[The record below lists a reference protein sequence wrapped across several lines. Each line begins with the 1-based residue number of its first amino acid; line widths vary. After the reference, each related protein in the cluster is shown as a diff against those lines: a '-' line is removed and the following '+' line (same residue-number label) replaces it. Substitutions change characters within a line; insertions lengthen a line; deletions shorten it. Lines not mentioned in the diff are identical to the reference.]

1 MFANSHKAGR
11 IFHEMIIQNN
21 REARQRAA
29 RGEDVING
37 SIGSFTHEGRL
48 VTFDAVDSLFPLL
61 DMQRVS
67 AYAPIAGHPDFLEAM
82 DRLCFQQYAPRKRR
96 CSVAVTGGLGGVRQA
111 VANYT
116 ELHGT
121 FIIPDWYWLP
131 YETIAFENHR
141 SLTLFRLFKDGVFD
155 LEHFSQTL
163 AEAARRDGR
172 VFVIL
177 NSPAHN
183 PTGYSIPL
191 TIWDGIVEILNGL
204 ECPVIL
210 LLDMAY
216 IDFCDPEEKAV
227 FLKIDRLNS
236 NVLTLV
242 NYSISKT
249 LAKYGL
255 RTAVL
260 TAIHDDQNILDEFR
274 NILMISNRGITGA
287 VPAVGQALAAAL
299 VSDESRLKTFYAEK
313 VRWIEVL
320 QERARV
326 FMDRIRQE
334 LILPYH
340 SGFFM
345 SVVSDRPMEH
355 NEALKR
361 EGIYLVPMALGLR
374 LAICSVEK
382 ERLPKVADALNRL
395 L

>member
-1 MFANSHKAGR
+1 MFANSHKTGR

-21 REARQRAA
+21 REAKERAA

-48 VTFDAVDSLFPLL
+48 VTFDSVDSLFPLL

-82 DRLCFQQYAPRKRR
+82 EHLCFQKYTPDKRR
-96 CSVAVTGGLGGVRQA
+96 VSVAVTGGLGGVRQA

-121 FIIPDWYWLP
+121 FITADWHWLP

-141 SLTLFRLFKDGVFD
+141 SLTLFRLFKEGNFD

-163 AEAARRDGR
+163 TEAARRDGC

-191 TIWDGIVEILNGL
+191 HTWDAIVEILNGFQ
-204 ECPVIL
+204 CPVIL

-216 IDFCDPEEKAV
+216 IDFCKPDEKAV
-227 FLKIDRLNS
+227 FLKIDSLNP

-260 TAIHDDQNILDEFR
+260 TAVHDDQVVLDEFR
-274 NILMISNRGITGA
+274 NILMISNRGTTGA
-287 VPAVGQALAAAL
+287 APAVGQALAAVL
-299 VSDESRLKTFYAEK
+299 VKDKPRLRNYYKEKEHWIQVLNKRAVTFRKE
-313 VRWIEVL
+313 
-320 QERARV
+320 
-326 FMDRIRQE
+326 IRPE
-334 LILPYH
+334 LLMPYD

-345 SVVSDRPMEH
+345 SVDSDRPMEH
-355 NEALKR
+355 NEMLKK
-361 EGIYLVPMALGLR
+361 EGIYLVPMARGLR
-374 LAICSVEK
+374 LAICSVDKEK
-382 ERLPKVADALNRL
+382 LQRVAEVLNRL